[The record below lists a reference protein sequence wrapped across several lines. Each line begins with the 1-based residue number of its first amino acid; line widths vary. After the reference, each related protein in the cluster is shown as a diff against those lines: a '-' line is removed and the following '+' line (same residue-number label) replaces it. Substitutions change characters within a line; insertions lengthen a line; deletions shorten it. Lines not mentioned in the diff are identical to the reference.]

1 MTDEAISRDPEDFS
15 YPVFWSEEDQA
26 WIGIVDELPSLS
38 WVADDRN
45 SAADGIRRLVYR
57 IEADQAGS

>member
-1 MTDEAISRDPEDFS
+1 VTDEAILRDPEDFS
-15 YPVFWSEEDQA
+15 CQVFWSEEDQS

-45 SAADGIRRLVYR
+45 SADDGIRRLVCR
-57 IEADQAGS
+57 IEVDQGSS